1 MVADGWCGL
10 ALEAIERYAG
20 ATYTTSTTRMSATA
34 QQAFIDYFERMFT
47 EHPGKHVDFKR
58 AIAEGD

>member
-1 MVADGWCGL
+1 MLCCMSTPDLEQNKANVIDDGK
-10 ALEAIERYAG
+10 
-20 ATYTTSTTRMSATA
+20 
-34 QQAFIDYFERMFT
+34 QAFIDYFERMFT